1 MTHHEIIEELKAGK
15 VRPVYLLHGQ
25 EPYFIDEVSNYAEHH
40 LLNESEQAFNL
51 TICYG
56 RDTEPMTVVDAAR
69 RYPMMARFQVI
80 IIKEAQDMKNIG
92 ELQSYVENPT
102 DTTVL
107 FICHKHKLLRMN
119 TKLGAALKEKALIME
134 AKPLYEDKLPP
145 WIENYLKSKNYKI
158 TPKALKLVVEYLGA
172 QLSKVVNEMDK
183 LALHLPPG
191 TTITENHIET
201 YIGISKDYNVFEL
214 QSALAKKDTKIAG
227 RIVQY
232 VEYNPKPMPI
242 IMVIGVLYNFFSKL
256 WALHTSPH
264 ISDRELASTLKL
276 RGEYALRDYREAAKY
291 YSRTKVEDVIAILHE
306 YDLKAKGVTVGS
318 NSYTPG
324 QLLKE
329 MVWKILH

>member
-1 MTHHEIIEELKAGK
+1 MTHQQIIEELKAGK

-51 TICYG
+51 TVCYG
-56 RDTEPMTVVDAAR
+56 RDTEPMAVVDAAR

-92 ELQSYVENPT
+92 DLQSYIEHPT

-119 TKLGAALKEKALIME
+119 TKFGAALKEKALIME
-134 AKPLYEDKLPP
+134 AKPLYENELPP
-145 WIENYLKSKNYKI
+145 WIEKYLKSKNYKI
-158 TPKALKLVVEYLGA
+158 TPTALNLVAEYLGA

-191 TTITENHIET
+191 TVITENHIET
-201 YIGISKDYNVFEL
+201 FIGISKDYNVFEL
-214 QSALAKKDTKIAG
+214 QTALAKKDKKIVG

-232 VEYNPKPMPI
+232 VEANPKPMPL
-242 IMVIGVLYNFFSKL
+242 IMVIGVLYGFFSKV
-256 WALHTSPH
+256 WAMHTSPNG
-264 ISDRELASTLKL
+264 SDRELASSLKL
-276 RGEYALRDYREAAKY
+276 RSEYAMRDYREASRN
-291 YSRTKVEDVIAILHE
+291 YSRGKVEDIIAILHE

-318 NSYTPG
+318 GSYTTG